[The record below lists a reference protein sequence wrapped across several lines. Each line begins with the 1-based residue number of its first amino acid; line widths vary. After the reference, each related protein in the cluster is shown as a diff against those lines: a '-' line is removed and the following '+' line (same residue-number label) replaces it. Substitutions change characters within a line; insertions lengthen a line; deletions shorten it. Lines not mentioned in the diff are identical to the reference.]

1 MPIDDVTDRPLTDL
15 VSLSGRRAVVTGG
28 ARGIGA
34 AICRRLAEA
43 GADIAVADLDVIEAT
58 TTAARLATEFGV
70 EAIGL
75 TVDVGSPESVHSLA
89 VTAEAG
95 LGGIDIW
102 VNNAGIFPT
111 TGPSTEATDEFVDH
125 MLNVNVRGTFNGAK
139 EAARRMGGGG
149 VIVNLASTAAFR
161 AAPGISAYAASKG
174 AVRQLTQNL
183 AVELGP
189 IGIRVLAVA
198 PGPIDTPGVRDQL
211 APLREAGVDVER
223 SMARN
228 PLGRGGVPDDIARV
242 VLFCCSDLSLFMT
255 GSTLPVEAGSLA

>member
-1 MPIDDVTDRPLTDL
+1 MPIDDLTERPLADL

-43 GADIAVADLDVIEAT
+43 GAAVAVADLDVIAAT
-58 TTAARLATEFGV
+58 ATAGDLANRYGV
-70 EAIGL
+70 TAVGL
-75 TVDVGSPESVHSLA
+75 TVDVGSAESIRALA
-89 VTAEAG
+89 ISAEAA
-95 LGGIDIW
+95 LGGIDVW

-111 TGPSTEATDEFVDH
+111 TGPALDAEDDFVDH
-125 MLNVNVRGTFNGAK
+125 MLRVNVRGTFNGAK
-139 EAARRMGGGG
+139 EAARLMTEGG

-189 IGIRVLAVA
+189 AGIRVLAVA

-223 SMARN
+223 SMAMN

-242 VLFCCSDLSLFMT
+242 VLFCCSDLSMFMT

>member
-34 AICRRLAEA
+34 AISRRLAEA
-43 GADIAVADLDVIEAT
+43 GATLAVADLDDDAAT
-58 TTAARLATEFGV
+58 ATAAQLTTVHGV
-70 EAIGL
+70 DAVGL
-75 TVDVGSPESVHSLA
+75 TVDVGVAESVESLA
-89 VTAEAG
+89 DAAVDR

-111 TGPSTEATDEFVDH
+111 TGPALDATDEFVDH

-139 EAARRMGGGG
+139 EAARRMRGGG

-161 AAPGISAYAASKG
+161 GAPGISAYAASKG

-183 AVELGP
+183 AVELGSS
-189 IGIRVLAVA
+189 GIRVLAVA

-223 SMARN
+223 SMAQN

>member
-1 MPIDDVTDRPLTDL
+1 MPIADVTDHPLSDL
-15 VSLSGRRAVVTGG
+15 VSLSGRRAVVTGA

-34 AICRRLAEA
+34 AISRRLAEA
-43 GADIAVADLDVIEAT
+43 GASVAVADLDVVAAT
-58 TTAARLATEFGV
+58 STAAELSNQFGV
-70 EAIGL
+70 QAIGL
-75 TVDVGSPESVHSLA
+75 AVDVGSADSVHSLA
-89 VTAEAG
+89 VTAEAR

-111 TGPSTEATDEFVDH
+111 TGSVLEATDEFLDH

-139 EAARRMGGGG
+139 EAAQRMGDGG

-161 AAPGISAYAASKG
+161 GAPGISAYAASKG

-189 IGIRVLAVA
+189 SGIRVLAVA

-242 VLFCCSDLSLFMT
+242 VLFCYSDLSLFMT
-255 GSTLPVEAGSLA
+255 GATLPVEAGSLA